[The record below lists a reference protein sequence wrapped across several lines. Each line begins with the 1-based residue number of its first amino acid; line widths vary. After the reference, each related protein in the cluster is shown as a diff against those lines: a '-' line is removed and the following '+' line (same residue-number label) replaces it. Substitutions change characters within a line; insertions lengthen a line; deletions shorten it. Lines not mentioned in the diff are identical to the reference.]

1 MMHSGLSIEQIIE
14 YALKED
20 TGNGDHTTL
29 STVSADKRGKMALY
43 VKEDGVLAGVDLAR
57 MIFHQFNPAI
67 SMQLILKDGTRVKKG
82 DIAFIVEGPVQ
93 DLLTC
98 ERLVLNFMQRLSA
111 VATRTRQMVDILEG
125 TKTKILDTRKT
136 TPLLRELEKMAVR
149 IGGGHNHRFGL
160 FDMILIKDNHV
171 DFAGGITKSLNQAKQ
186 YLIDKN
192 LSLDI
197 EIEVRNL
204 RELEEAIGLGIAKR
218 ILLDNFTPAA
228 LKEAVAFVAGRAE
241 TEASGGIT
249 LENLRQY
256 AETGVDYISSG
267 ALTHHIKSLD
277 LSLKALD

>member
-1 MMHSGLSIEQIIE
+1 MHSGLSIEQIIE

-20 TGNGDHTTL
+20 IGNGDHTTL
-29 STVSADKRGKMALY
+29 STVSPDKRGKMALY
-43 VKEDGVLAGVDLAR
+43 VKEDGVLAGIDLAR
-57 MIFHQFNPAI
+57 MIFHHFNPAI
-67 SMQLILKDGTRVKKG
+67 SLQIFLKDGVFVKKG
-82 DIAFIVEGPVQ
+82 DIAFVVEGPVQ

-125 TKTKILDTRKT
+125 TQTRILDTRKT

-171 DFAGGITKSLNQAKQ
+171 DFAGGIAKALDQAKQ

-192 LSLDI
+192 LNLDI
-197 EIEVRNL
+197 EIEVRNMK
-204 RELEEAIGLGIAKR
+204 ELAEAMGCGIAKR
-218 ILLDNFTPAA
+218 ILLDNFTPSA

-249 LENLRQY
+249 LDNLRQF

>member
-1 MMHSGLSIEQIIE
+1 MHSGLSIEQIIE

-20 TGNGDHTTL
+20 IGNGDHTTL
-29 STVSADKRGKMALY
+29 STVSPDKRGKMALY

-57 MIFHQFNPAI
+57 MIFHHFNPVI
-67 SMQLILKDGTRVKKG
+67 SLQIFLKDGVFVKKG
-82 DIAFIVEGPVQ
+82 DIAFVVEGPVQ

-125 TKTKILDTRKT
+125 TQTRILDTRKT

-171 DFAGGITKSLNQAKQ
+171 DFAGGIAKALDQAKQ
-186 YLIDKN
+186 YLIDKDLN
-192 LSLDI
+192 LDI
-197 EIEVRNL
+197 EIEVRNMK
-204 RELEEAIGLGIAKR
+204 ELAEAIGCGIAKR
-218 ILLDNFTPAA
+218 ILLDNFTPSA
-228 LKEAVAFVAGRAE
+228 LKEAVAFVARRAE

-249 LENLRQY
+249 LDNLRQF

>member
-1 MMHSGLSIEQIIE
+1 
-14 YALKED
+14 
-20 TGNGDHTTL
+20 
-29 STVSADKRGKMALY
+29 MALY